1 MLIEHTR
8 VCARSSLIPGH
19 HGRAK
24 EGMSDKLYKEG
35 FEQGS
40 VGDGIVD
47 TGLEENLKIMLL
59 YIEGIIFKIFIYGEF
74 Y

>member
-1 MLIEHTR
+1 
-8 VCARSSLIPGH
+8 
-19 HGRAK
+19 
-24 EGMSDKLYKEG
+24 MSDKLYKEG

-59 YIEGIIFKIFIYGEF
+59 YIEGIIFKIFIYGDF

>member
-1 MLIEHTR
+1 
-8 VCARSSLIPGH
+8 
-19 HGRAK
+19 
-24 EGMSDKLYKEG
+24 MSDKLYKEG

-47 TGLEENLKIMLL
+47 TGLEKNLKIMLL
-59 YIEGIIFKIFIYGEF
+59 YIECIIFKIFIYGDF